1 MENKLEEQLDINN
14 NLGNL
19 IEKNKKSNE
28 EDISKEVNNNSL
40 IEFDNNSSLENHI
53 FNNINIYNNNF
64 NNKNITPEE
73 YDIISN
79 KTINNLNW
87 YLLKLKNKNENND
100 YNDFIWLPENKIN
113 ILQYNIIHNNNDEQ
127 INTVLSKKLKDLEQ
141 KEDIISKLKFENE
154 KLKQK
159 NSNFKKRFSE
169 IKDNES
175 INSHISDLQKYQNN
189 DVPFEKYTQIINNY
203 NNLDIKYSKLKK
215 KN

>member
-1 MENKLEEQLDINN
+1 M
-14 NLGNL
+14 
-19 IEKNKKSNE
+19 
-28 EDISKEVNNNSL
+28 
-40 IEFDNNSSLENHI
+40 
-53 FNNINIYNNNF
+53 
-64 NNKNITPEE
+64 
-73 YDIISN
+73 
-79 KTINNLNW
+79 
-87 YLLKLKNKNENND
+87 
-100 YNDFIWLPENKIN
+100 
-113 ILQYNIIHNNNDEQ
+113 QYNIIHNNNDEQ

-215 KN
+215 KIKEYNEKLKKYEENVSLNNNEALSKNMKKNIGESRDQLPLKKEKLKDKKNQFEKKFKDLCIQIKEPLSKIQINNEIQNNYNEIYSIMNNNN

>member
-159 NSNFKKRFSE
+159 F
-169 IKDNES
+169 
-175 INSHISDLQKYQNN
+175 
-189 DVPFEKYTQIINNY
+189 
-203 NNLDIKYSKLKK
+203 
-215 KN
+215 